1 MDKKQVI
8 EAIKKARESPK
19 KRKFSQSI
27 DLIINLK
34 EFDTKREAK
43 VEDFIALPNGRG
55 KDAKVCG
62 LVGLEMK
69 NMIGDF
75 DKVIMINDFGKYT
88 NPRKARKLARS
99 YDFFIGQAELMPQI
113 AKSFG
118 KYFGPIGKMPNPKGG
133 QIVPSKILNL
143 TPILQRLKK
152 TSKITV
158 AKVPIASCRI
168 GDEKMDNEKLAENI
182 VFAIDHIEHALPR
195 GKANIKNIIIKTTMG
210 APVKVEQ

>member
-1 MDKKQVI
+1 MDKAKVI
-8 EAIKKARESPK
+8 EAIKKVRESPK

-43 VEDFIALPNGRG
+43 VEDFISLPHGRG
-55 KDAKVCG
+55 RDAKICA

-69 NMIGDF
+69 NTTKDF
-75 DKVIMINDFGKYT
+75 DKVVMVNDFGKFSDS
-88 NPRKARKLARS
+88 RKARKLAREF
-99 YDFFIGQAELMPQI
+99 DFFIGQAELMPQI
-113 AKSFG
+113 AQTFG

-143 TPILQRLKK
+143 TPILQKLKK

-158 AKVPIASCRI
+158 AKVPIASCKI
-168 GDEKMDNEKLAENI
+168 GDEKMDDEKLAENI
-182 VFAIDHIEHALPR
+182 VFTIDHIEQALPR
-195 GKANIKNIIIKTTMG
+195 GKANIKNILIKTTMG
-210 APVKVEQ
+210 APVKVE